1 MGAFNVN
8 MPDDFLDRYNFKE
21 EELVDAVASASPI
34 LEDSMKKS
42 IQSVLGHSGDSAM
55 INSVKRNKPVKTRTD
70 AIESWVGPSGI
81 DSKGRKKPIRNIEKA
96 VYLNYGTVKQ
106 PARPWLA
113 KSINDSESLIQQK
126 LQDKLEERLNR

>member
-1 MGAFNVN
+1 MAGFNVS
-8 MPDDFLDRYNFKE
+8 MPDDLLEKYNFKE
-21 EELVDAVASASPI
+21 EELVEAVAEASPI
-34 LEDSMKKS
+34 LEESMKRT
-42 IQSVLGHSGDSAM
+42 IQSVLGHSGDSNLV
-55 INSVKRNKPVKTRTD
+55 NSVKVSRPKRTKTD
-70 AIESWVGPSGI
+70 AIVSWVGPSGI
-81 DSKGRKKPIRNIEKA
+81 DKKGRKKPIRNIEKA

>member
-34 LEDSMKKS
+34 LKESMKKT
-42 IQSVLGHSGDSAM
+42 IQKVLGHSGDSNLV
-55 INSVKRNKPVKTRTD
+55 NSVKVSKPKRTKTD
-70 AIESWVGPSGI
+70 AIVSWVGPSGI
-81 DSKGRKKPIRNIEKA
+81 DKKGRKKPIRNIEKA

-113 KSINDSESLIQQK
+113 KSINNSESLIQQK
-126 LQDKLEERLNR
+126 LQEKLEERLNR